1 MDVLNCHL
9 IGKLRDDEE
18 FQNEVQDIY
27 IYIYIYIYI
36 FLLLEGQMNGKDG
49 RLMA

>member
-27 IYIYIYIYI
+27 IYIYI